1 MDVADAL
8 VARRSIRAFLD
19 TPPPADLLA
28 TAIRIAAL
36 TPSSGNLQP
45 WRVHVL
51 AGQPLAELKLKMAA
65 LTTAPPT
72 TPPQYSVYPSVLS
85 DKHRTRLNDLV
96 QGIFA
101 LEGVA
106 PDRPAQAAA
115 WSRKHFQFFGAPV
128 GLFLFIEPDMGACQW
143 LDIGAYLQSLMLL
156 LTEQGLATCAEAAWS
171 LWWPHVTEHL
181 GVADGSVLVCGL
193 AVGYPDPAAPIN
205 GLTASRAP
213 LEDFAVFRGF
223 P

>member
-8 VARRSIRAFLD
+8 AARRSIRAFLGAQ
-19 TPPPADLLA
+19 PPLDMVAQ
-28 TAIRIAAL
+28 AIRTAAL

-51 AGQPLAELKLKMAA
+51 AGQPLADLKAKMAA
-65 LTTAPPT
+65 LTGAPPT
-72 TPPQYSVYPSVLS
+72 TPPQYSVYPPALAE
-85 DKHRTRLNDLV
+85 KHRTRLNALV

-101 LEGVA
+101 REGVA
-106 PDRPAQAAA
+106 PDQPAEAAA

-128 GLFLFIEPDMGACQW
+128 GLFLFIEPDMGTCQW

-171 LWWPHVTEHL
+171 LWWPDVTHFL
-181 GVADGSVLVCGL
+181 GIADDAVLVCGL
-193 AVGYPDPAAPIN
+193 AVGYPDPDAPIN
-205 GLTASRAP
+205 DLVVGRSP
-213 LEDFAVFRGF
+213 LEDFASFRGF